1 MGWGTKKER
10 KKNAMSDACVLD
22 STIRHRV
29 MCATANKGVNAK
41 NEREREGEGYGTKKN
56 SGVSG
61 EEKKD

>member
-1 MGWGTKKER
+1 
-10 KKNAMSDACVLD
+10 MSGACVLD

-29 MCATANKGVNAK
+29 MCATANKGVNAR
-41 NEREREGEGYGTKKN
+41 NERERKRERERERERYGTKKN

>member
-1 MGWGTKKER
+1 
-10 KKNAMSDACVLD
+10 MSGACVLD

-29 MCATANKGVNAK
+29 MCATANKGVNAR
-41 NEREREGEGYGTKKN
+41 NERERERERERRREGEGYGTKKN